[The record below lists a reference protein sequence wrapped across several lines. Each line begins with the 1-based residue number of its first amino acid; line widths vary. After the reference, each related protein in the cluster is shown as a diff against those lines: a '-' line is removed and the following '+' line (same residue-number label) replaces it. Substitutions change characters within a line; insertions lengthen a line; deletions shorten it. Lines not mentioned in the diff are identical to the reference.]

1 MKERLTLAVRISSR
15 SLVPDDGPAMGPPE
29 WAPTSESCSMN
40 MNFERARFNMVE
52 QQVRPWE
59 VIDERI
65 LAQMEAIHR
74 EDFVPVRYRKLAFAD
89 LCIPLP
95 HGEIMMRPK
104 VEGRMLQAL
113 GLGEDETALEIGT
126 GSGYITAC
134 LAGLCK
140 QVVSVEYYEDLHRGA
155 AARLEEKGVQNV
167 ELFQGDVMS
176 GWQPE
181 QAHDVVVV
189 TGSVPEVP
197 ESFRGWVNPGGRLFV
212 ITGKSP
218 AMEARLLTR
227 LGVTDWEEESLF
239 ETDLPR
245 LINSET
251 PPEFEF

>member
-1 MKERLTLAVRISSR
+1 
-15 SLVPDDGPAMGPPE
+15 
-29 WAPTSESCSMN
+29 MN

-65 LAQMEAIHR
+65 LSQMEAIQR
-74 EDFVPVRYRKLAFAD
+74 EDFVPVKYRKLAFAD
-89 LCIPLP
+89 LSIPLP
-95 HGEIMMRPK
+95 HGEFMMRPT
-104 VEGRMLQAL
+104 VEGRMLQAIAL
-113 GLGEDETALEIGT
+113 DEDDTALEIGT

-140 QVVSVEYYEDLHRGA
+140 RVCSVEIHEDLHRDA
-155 AARLEEKGVQNV
+155 AGRLQEKDIQNV
-167 ELFQGDVMS
+167 ELFHGDAMS

-189 TGSVPEVP
+189 TGSVPVVP
-197 ESFRGWVNPGGRLFV
+197 EAFLGWVNPGGRLFV
-212 ITGKSP
+212 VTGESP

-227 LGVTDWEEESLF
+227 LGVSDWSEESLF

-245 LINSET
+245 LINSE
-251 PPEFEF
+251 PPPVFEF